1 MSVDSHFFCMSIPPG
16 EVVHPEFIRRAAG
29 EVVSPLAGGALN
41 DYGIVAFSRFFL
53 CIIPNER
60 DFGIGESFLVGG
72 DVQDGIAE
80 DGSFIKGFYN
90 TLSQKL
96 LPEAFGNATSDEL
109 TVLVDHCDISP
120 LGITSP
126 LLSTV

>member
-29 EVVSPLAGGALN
+29 EVVSPLAGGARN

-60 DFGIGESFLVGG
+60 DFGIGESFPVRL
-72 DVQDGIAE
+72 
-80 DGSFIKGFYN
+80 
-90 TLSQKL
+90 LSSL
-96 LPEAFGNATSDEL
+96 LPTKSIFPTLALYVTFKEAGRAVQSYA
-109 TVLVDHCDISP
+109 
-120 LGITSP
+120 
-126 LLSTV
+126 